1 MNKVILVGRLTADP
15 ELRQTQSG
23 IASCRFTVAV
33 DRRFADKTTGERQAD
48 FISCTAWRQTAEFV
62 SRYFNKGKLIAIEG
76 SLRNNNYQDRN
87 HPDVTHYTMD
97 VQVDNVEFVGGKGE
111 SGGNGGGGYQGGGYG
126 APQNG
131 GYSAPQNSYNN
142 DYSAPPQQAASQQ
155 PAQTNDSMS
164 YGSLSDFEEILS
176 DGDVPF

>member
-23 IASCRFTVAV
+23 ISSCRFTVAV
-33 DRRFADKTTGERQAD
+33 DRRFADKNTGERQAD
-48 FISCTAWRQTAEFV
+48 FITCVAWRQTAEFV
-62 SRYFNKGKLIAIEG
+62 SRYFNKGKMICVEG

-87 HPDVTHYTMD
+87 HPDITHYTMD

-111 SGGNGGGGYQGGGYG
+111 SGGNSGYQGGNGGYQNNGYG
-126 APQNG
+126 APAQNN
-131 GYSAPQNSYNN
+131 YQ
-142 DYSAPPQQAASQQ
+142 APPQQAA
-155 PAQTNDSMS
+155 PAQAAPAPNNDSMS
-164 YGSLSDFEEILS
+164 YGNLSDFEEILS

>member
-1 MNKVILVGRLTADP
+1 MNKVILMGRLTADP

-23 IASCRFTVAV
+23 ISSCRFTVAV
-33 DRRFADKTTGERQAD
+33 DRGFADKATGERKAD
-48 FISCTAWRQTAEFV
+48 FITCIAWRQTAEFV

-97 VQVDNVEFVGGKGE
+97 VMVDNVEFVGGKGE
-111 SGGNGGGGYQGGGYG
+111 SGGNGGNQGYNNQGYQ
-126 APQNG
+126 APQN
-131 GYSAPQNSYNN
+131 NYNN
-142 DYSAPPQQAASQQ
+142 YNNYQAPPQQAAPPQ
-155 PAQTNDSMS
+155 PAVPNNDSMS
-164 YGSLSDFEEILS
+164 YGNAGDFEEILS

>member
-23 IASCRFTVAV
+23 ISSCRFTVAI
-33 DRRFADKTTGERQAD
+33 DRRFADKNTGERQAD
-48 FISCTAWRQTAEFV
+48 FITCVAWRQTAEFV
-62 SRYFNKGKLIAIEG
+62 SRYFNKGKMICVEG

-87 HPDVTHYTMD
+87 HPDITHYTMD

-111 SGGNGGGGYQGGGYG
+111 SGGNSGYQGGNGGYQNNGYG
-126 APQNG
+126 APAQNN
-131 GYSAPQNSYNN
+131 YQ
-142 DYSAPPQQAASQQ
+142 APPQQAAPPQAA
-155 PAQTNDSMS
+155 PAPNNDSMS
-164 YGSLSDFEEILS
+164 YGNLSDFEEILS